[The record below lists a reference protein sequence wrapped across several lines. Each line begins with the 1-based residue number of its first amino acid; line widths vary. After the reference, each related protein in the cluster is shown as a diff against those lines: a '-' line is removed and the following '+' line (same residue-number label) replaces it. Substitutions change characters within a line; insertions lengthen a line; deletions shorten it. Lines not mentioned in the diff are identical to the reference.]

1 MMRKGSGL
9 SHQSFS
15 RAARV
20 VVLLSMIGI
29 VLIAAWVFAPILLA
43 KNTSTVAAAPPPRA
57 VVAQPTITLPIA
69 AAPKATAAAIV
80 EPAPPVRAPASV
92 TASVPPVAATVAL
105 ATRWSNDLAAP
116 ALAIMQPSESV
127 PLPRKRPSLTA
138 AARLATPLPRPRPEI
153 DGEVSSDEISA
164 LELQVQRQR

>member
-1 MMRKGSGL
+1 MRNESGFSL
-9 SHQSFS
+9 QPFS

-20 VVLLSMIGI
+20 VVLLSMIGV
-29 VLIAAWVFAPILLA
+29 VLIAAWVFAPILMT
-43 KNTSTVAAAPPPRA
+43 NDTPTIAAAPPPRA
-57 VVAQPTITLPIA
+57 VVAQPIITPPIA
-69 AAPKATAAAIV
+69 ATPKATAASIV
-80 EPAPPVRAPASV
+80 EPAPPAPGPVSA
-92 TASVPPVAATVAL
+92 TASVPPIAATVAL